1 MEERVSAESVTDL
14 RTAKFGIQKTRTS
27 QYVFEYKNIWDP
39 VKKRSKPL
47 YRISVGK
54 VIGGEVV
61 IKDEYLQ
68 MHPELKQGDIVLQ
81 EGKPIYIGG
90 CSVPSEL
97 FEILELDHFCLTT
110 AQPEAM
116 VSFYRLLGLPVRK
129 DGARYEIEF
138 PHFKINL
145 HVIGH
150 PLLPEAKVAV
160 PGTGDFCLEIQTDS
174 DSCEIAEAFRKLD
187 VPVEGPV
194 IRHGRKGEMTSVY
207 LRDPDQNLF
216 ELAVYPKH

>member
-1 MEERVSAESVTDL
+1 MSAESVTDL

-129 DGARYEIEF
+129 DGERYEIEF

-194 IRHGRKGEMTSVY
+194 IRHGRKGEMTSV
-207 LRDPDQNLF
+207 
-216 ELAVYPKH
+216 

>member
-1 MEERVSAESVTDL
+1 MEESVSAESVSDL
-14 RTAKFGIQKTRTS
+14 KTAKFGIQKTRTS
-27 QYVFEYKNIWDP
+27 QYVFEYKNVWDP

-54 VIGGEVV
+54 IIGGEVV

-81 EGKPIYIGG
+81 EGKPVYIGRATA
-90 CSVPSEL
+90 PSEL

-116 VSFYRLLGLPVRK
+116 VSFYRLLGLKVRK
-129 DGARYEIEF
+129 EGERYEIEF

-145 HVIGH
+145 HVIGY
-150 PLLPEAKVAV
+150 PILPEAKVAV
-160 PGTGDFCLEIQTDS
+160 PGTGDFCLEIKTGS
-174 DSCEIAEAFRKLD
+174 DLSEIAEAFRRLD
-187 VPVEGPV
+187 IFVEGPV

-207 LRDPDQNLF
+207 LRDPDQNLV
-216 ELAVYPKH
+216 ELAAYPKQ

>member
-1 MEERVSAESVTDL
+1 MSAESVTDL

-81 EGKPIYIGG
+81 EGNRFISADAQCPPNFLKFWNWII
-90 CSVPSEL
+90 SV
-97 FEILELDHFCLTT
+97 
-110 AQPEAM
+110 
-116 VSFYRLLGLPVRK
+116 
-129 DGARYEIEF
+129 
-138 PHFKINL
+138 
-145 HVIGH
+145 
-150 PLLPEAKVAV
+150 
-160 PGTGDFCLEIQTDS
+160 
-174 DSCEIAEAFRKLD
+174 
-187 VPVEGPV
+187 
-194 IRHGRKGEMTSVY
+194 
-207 LRDPDQNLF
+207 
-216 ELAVYPKH
+216 

>member
-97 FEILELDHFCLTT
+97 FEICLD
-110 AQPEAM
+110 
-116 VSFYRLLGLPVRK
+116 R
-129 DGARYEIEF
+129 I
-138 PHFKINL
+138 INTRGFL
-145 HVIGH
+145 NIRAADVIAG
-150 PLLPEAKVAV
+150 
-160 PGTGDFCLEIQTDS
+160 S
-174 DSCEIAEAFRKLD
+174 
-187 VPVEGPV
+187 
-194 IRHGRKGEMTSVY
+194 RHNTM
-207 LRDPDQNLF
+207 
-216 ELAVYPKH
+216 AA

>member
-1 MEERVSAESVTDL
+1 MSAESVSDL
-14 RTAKFGIQKTRTS
+14 KTAKFGIQKTRTS
-27 QYVFEYKNIWDP
+27 QYVFEYKNVWDP

-54 VIGGEVV
+54 VVGGEIV
-61 IKDEYLQ
+61 IKDEYLH
-68 MHPELKQGDIVLQ
+68 MHPEIKQGDIVLQ
-81 EGKPIYIGG
+81 EGKPVYIGR
-90 CSVPSEL
+90 CSAPSEL

-129 DGARYEIEF
+129 EGERYEIEF

-160 PGTGDFCLEIQTDS
+160 PGAGDFCLEIKTDS
-174 DSCEIAEAFRKLD
+174 NPDEIAEAFRKLD
-187 VPVEGPV
+187 VPVEG
-194 IRHGRKGEMTSVY
+194 R
-207 LRDPDQNLF
+207 
-216 ELAVYPKH
+216 

>member
-1 MEERVSAESVTDL
+1 
-14 RTAKFGIQKTRTS
+14 
-27 QYVFEYKNIWDP
+27 
-39 VKKRSKPL
+39 
-47 YRISVGK
+47 
-54 VIGGEVV
+54 
-61 IKDEYLQ
+61 
-68 MHPELKQGDIVLQ
+68 MHPEIKQGDIVLQ
-81 EGKPIYIGG
+81 EGKPVYIGR
-90 CSVPSEL
+90 CSAPSEL

-129 DGARYEIEF
+129 EGERYEIEF

-160 PGTGDFCLEIQTDS
+160 PGAGDFCLEIKTDS
-174 DSCEIAEAFRKLD
+174 NPDEIAEAFRKLD

-207 LRDPDQNLF
+207 LRDPDQNLI
-216 ELAVYPKH
+216 ELAVCPKQ

>member
-1 MEERVSAESVTDL
+1 MAQ
-14 RTAKFGIQKTRTS
+14 GTR
-27 QYVFEYKNIWDP
+27 
-39 VKKRSKPL
+39 
-47 YRISVGK
+47 
-54 VIGGEVV
+54 
-61 IKDEYLQ
+61 
-68 MHPELKQGDIVLQ
+68 
-81 EGKPIYIGG
+81 
-90 CSVPSEL
+90 
-97 FEILELDHFCLTT
+97 
-110 AQPEAM
+110 
-116 VSFYRLLGLPVRK
+116 
-129 DGARYEIEF
+129 
-138 PHFKINL
+138 FKINL

-207 LRDPDQNLF
+207 LRDPDQNLV